1 MGLLENP
8 LAKQG
13 IEELVQLGGYLR
25 CYGIESLFSF
35 DLSMA
40 RGLDYYTGVI
50 LEAVLVGSNVGS
62 VAGGGRYDGLVGIF
76 GSTDIPAVGF
86 SLGVERIF
94 TVLMKKNKPKR

>member
-13 IEELVQLGGYLR
+13 IEELVQLGVYLR

-50 LEAVLVGSNVGS
+50 LEAVLVGS
-62 VAGGGRYDGLVGIF
+62 
-76 GSTDIPAVGF
+76 STHRFLRLLSFVPRRF
-86 SLGVERIF
+86 RFF
-94 TVLMKKNKPKR
+94 T